1 MRTNLP
7 SILSTKDCIVDT
19 MKAMGTLRIDQL
31 IKFFRSADDARNLD
45 YYIKELISSGILDYD
60 KGTNEVTYHNSLLLS
75 RDPVIRRIIAF
86 WVPAY
91 MGFDNIREMH
101 PLRYPSQILFGTET
115 NETFDL
121 SVCVTAEEGA
131 FCRYNWDLAGIAG
144 ENDNTNHIAVVSSH
158 EVGREI
164 LQYGFDS
171 YCIYDDDKT
180 PQYYTS

>member
-1 MRTNLP
+1 MRTDST

-31 IKFFRSADDARNLD
+31 TTFFRSADDARNLD
-45 YYIKELISSGILDYD
+45 YYIKELIGSGVLDYD
-60 KGTNEVTYHNSLLLS
+60 KGTNEVTYHDSLMLN

-91 MGFDNIREMH
+91 MGYDNIREMR
-101 PLRYPSQILFGTET
+101 PLRYPSQILFSTET
-115 NETFDL
+115 NEIFDL
-121 SVCVTAEEGA
+121 SVFVTAEEGA
-131 FCRYNWDLAGIAG
+131 FCRYNWDLTGIAG
-144 ENDNTNHIAVVSSH
+144 ENDNTNHIAVVRCH

-164 LQYGFDS
+164 LQDGFDS
-171 YCIYDDDKT
+171 YCIYDENKT